1 MSLLTDLDAAAM
13 RIETFHSHGRTV
25 CRLWGDPAAPAIVLS
40 HGSFGAWSHWV
51 RNIGPLSQRFH
62 VMALD
67 LPGMGDSDQPPE
79 PISAESMGTITAE
92 AIDQAFPPARRFQL
106 VGFSFGGIVGGQAA
120 LILEHRIDRFTII
133 GSNALGLPVAERG
146 EMARLNRDMAADEI
160 RAVHRQ
166 NLGAIMFGDR
176 TRIDDMALELQQ
188 KNTRRAR
195 SRSGAIPRGDSLA
208 RALQELTIPV
218 RGIWGEKDATAGP
231 FLPERQALFAAL
243 PNCESFTIIPG
254 AGHWAAYE
262 AADEVNA
269 LLLD

>member
-1 MSLLTDLDAAAM
+1 MSLLTELDTAAT
-13 RIETFHSHGRTV
+13 RIETSHAHGRTI

-51 RNIGPLSQRFH
+51 RNIGPLSERFH

-67 LPGMGDSDQPPE
+67 LPGMGESDQPPE
-79 PISAESMGTITAE
+79 PISAESMGAIMAE
-92 AIDQAFPPARRFQL
+92 AIDQALPPAKRFQL

-133 GSNALGLPVAERG
+133 GSNALGLPLAERG
-146 EMARLNRDMAADEI
+146 EMARPNRDMTADEI

-166 NLGAIMFGDR
+166 NLGVIMFGDHS
-176 TRIDDMALELQQ
+176 RIDDMALDLQQ
-188 KNTRRAR
+188 QNTRRAR

-208 RALQELTIPV
+208 HALKALTIPV
-218 RGIWGEKDATAGP
+218 RGIWGAKDATAGR

-262 AADEVNA
+262 AADEVNK
-269 LLLD
+269 LLLA